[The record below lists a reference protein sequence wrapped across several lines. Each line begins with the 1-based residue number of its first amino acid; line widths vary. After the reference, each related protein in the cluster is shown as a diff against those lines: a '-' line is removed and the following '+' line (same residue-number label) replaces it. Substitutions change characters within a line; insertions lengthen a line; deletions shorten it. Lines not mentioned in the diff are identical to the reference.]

1 MGPEI
6 HGKSGQ
12 ERREVDAPVAI
23 GAVLRTVK
31 QAVWVGW
38 KVETNWADPLVFA
51 IYYLIRPIAGL
62 LIVGFI
68 FLIGS
73 AVSGA
78 IDPGLFAFLFI
89 GNTFFIFVTQVM
101 MMMSMLIH
109 EDRAHYEVLK
119 HIYLTPG
126 SLQWY
131 IVGRALNGIMNAA
144 LSLVLTLG
152 LGVAIFQYGMG
163 LPVPIDWLRID
174 VGLLSL
180 TLLVGIVCFMAIGFI
195 LCGINIMTS
204 KVQFMLPEY
213 VSGILYLFGGVVF
226 LPELLPWWGQQV
238 SNALPITYF
247 LRIVRF
253 AFLHYPGFDVQ
264 MNLLYLAATTVF
276 TVLVGLG
283 FFKVAMFK
291 ARRDGL
297 IDKKEEY

>member
-1 MGPEI
+1 
-6 HGKSGQ
+6 
-12 ERREVDAPVAI
+12 VAI
-23 GAVLRTVK
+23 GAILRTVK
-31 QAVWVGW
+31 QAVWLGW

-51 IYYLIRPIAGL
+51 IYYLIKPIAGL

-73 AVSGA
+73 VVSGVV
-78 IDPGLFAFLFI
+78 DPGLFLFLFI
-89 GNTFFIFVTQVM
+89 GNSFFIYVVQVM
-101 MMMSMLIH
+101 MTMSMLIH

-131 IVGRALNGIMNAA
+131 IVGRALNGVMNASV
-144 LSLVLTLG
+144 SLVLTLG
-152 LGVAIFQYGMG
+152 SGILVFQYGLG
-163 LPVPIDWLRID
+163 IPVQIDWLGVD
-174 VGLLSL
+174 LGLLSVS
-180 TLLVGIVCFMAIGFI
+180 LLLGIGCFMAIGFV

-204 KVQFMLPEY
+204 KVQFTLNEY

-226 LPELLPWWGQQV
+226 LPEILPQWGQV
-238 SNALPITYF
+238 ISNALPITYF

-253 AFLHYPGFDVQ
+253 SFLHQAGFDVQ
-264 MNLLYLAATTVF
+264 TNVLYLVLTMIATI
-276 TVLVGLG
+276 LVGIVI
-283 FFKVAMFK
+283 FRVAMYK

>member
-1 MGPEI
+1 MAVG
-6 HGKSGQ
+6 
-12 ERREVDAPVAI
+12 AI
-23 GAVLRTVK
+23 LRTIK
-31 QAVWVGW
+31 QAVWIGW
-38 KVETNWADPLVFA
+38 KVETNWADPLVFS

-73 AVSGA
+73 VVSGTV
-78 IDPGLFAFLFI
+78 DPGLFSFLFI
-89 GNTFFIFVTQVM
+89 GNTFFIYVSQIM
-101 MMMSMLIH
+101 IMMSMLIH

-131 IVGRALNGIMNAA
+131 IVGRALNGVMNASV
-144 LSLVLTLG
+144 SLLLTLG
-152 LGVAIFQYGMG
+152 LGVVIFQYGMG
-163 LPVPIDWLRID
+163 IPIPIDWLKINFP
-174 VGLLSL
+174 LLTVS
-180 TLLVGIVCFMAIGFI
+180 LLVGILCFMAIGFI

-204 KVQFMLPEY
+204 KVQFTLPEY

-226 LPELLPWWGQQV
+226 LPELLPWWGQSI

-253 AFLHYPGFDVQ
+253 SFLHQTGFNVQ
-264 MNLLYLAATTVF
+264 INLLYLVATTIA
-276 TVLVGLG
+276 TMLVSLA
-283 FFKVAMFK
+283 FFRVAMFK
-291 ARRDGL
+291 ARREGL

>member
-1 MGPEI
+1 MSTI
-6 HGKSGQ
+6 
-12 ERREVDAPVAI
+12 
-23 GAVLRTVK
+23 LRTIK

-68 FLIGS
+68 FLVGS
-73 AVSGA
+73 FASGGVMN
-78 IDPGLFAFLFI
+78 PEYFVYMFI
-89 GNTFFIFVTQVM
+89 GNSFFIYVVQVM
-101 MMMSMLIH
+101 MTMTMLIH

-126 SLQWY
+126 SLSWY
-131 IVGRALNGIMNAA
+131 IVGRAFNGVMNASV
-144 LSLVLTLG
+144 SLLLTLG
-152 LGVAIFQYGMG
+152 FGVLIFQSLLGVPI
-163 LPVPIDWLRID
+163 PVNWFGVDFALL
-174 VGLLSL
+174 GLSL
-180 TLLVGIVCFMAIGFI
+180 LLGIVCFMAIGFI

-204 KVQFMLPEY
+204 KVQFVLNEY

-226 LPELLPWWGQQV
+226 VPEILPSWGQMV

-247 LRIVRF
+247 LNIVRF
-253 AFLHYPGFDVQ
+253 SFMHQGSFDVQ
-264 MNLLYLAATTVF
+264 ANLLFLVVTLAACVIVGVGVF
-276 TVLVGLG
+276 
-283 FFKVAMFK
+283 KIAMYK